1 MKKTSNDLTILLSS
15 RKVSFL
21 ARSIA
26 SFLAIGLISIPLF
39 IMVSDTFSEKIKLVA
54 LLVSLI
60 AFPFA
65 IQIAARP
72 RNLEL
77 FMATAT

>member
-1 MKKTSNDLTILLSS
+1 MSNDLTILISP
-15 RKVSFL
+15 RKVSLL
-21 ARSIA
+21 ARGIA
-26 SFLAIGLISIPLF
+26 SLLAIGLISIPLF
-39 IMVSDTFSEKIKLVA
+39 IMASDSFSEKIKLVA
-54 LLVSLI
+54 LLVSLV
-60 AFPFA
+60 AFPVV